1 MYQSPINSKF
11 SKSGILE
18 IWIVKWFQR
27 SSEKNYVS
35 AKKIEYWSIEV
46 FFSFFR
52 ILPKN
57 CLHQIFV
64 LFFNE
69 KLFPPFQKMSL
80 KVFFFWVFFSFWRS
94 GNFEN
99 MEWQK
104 LLFLEWHRGPSWT
117 RLSYG
122 YEFKS
127 LLKVYLVY
135 NFSVTEWG
143 LNGSFKDF
151 RANIRRYRNSSLN
164 PSFIDFGFW
173 GLSYFS

>member
-69 KLFPPFQKMSL
+69 KLFSTFSKNEFKS
-80 KVFFFWVFFSFWRS
+80 FFFRVFSSFIEAETLRTWN
-94 GNFEN
+94 GKNYFILNGTVVPGE
-99 MEWQK
+99 
-104 LLFLEWHRGPSWT
+104 PV
-117 RLSYG
+117 LSYG
-122 YEFKS
+122 HGFKS

-173 GLSYFS
+173 GLSCFS